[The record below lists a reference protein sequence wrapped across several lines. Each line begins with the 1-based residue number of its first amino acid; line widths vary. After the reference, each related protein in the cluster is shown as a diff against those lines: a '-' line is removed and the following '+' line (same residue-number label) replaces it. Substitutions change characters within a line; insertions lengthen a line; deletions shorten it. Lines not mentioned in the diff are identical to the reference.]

1 MDLPTDRTGPS
12 MNPLYRYRKLSVS
25 IAVLIIGMMAISPAQ
40 AVSQST
46 WHVQVGAG
54 SSDMAR
60 WGLAF
65 YPNSI
70 TVHPGDNVQ
79 FTNNLGEPH
88 TVTFGAP
95 SDLFLNFFQYFGPYG
110 GSILT
115 GAAGQQLNSGILG
128 AGFPFGTSFNLTVNA
143 PPGEY
148 GFRCALHPL
157 MSGSITVIP
166 SGEDLPKTA
175 KQYAR
180 EARVSIRQDLAVARQ
195 IQAQTK
201 LAAKLAS
208 DLGGKGIEVAAG
220 GGDGTSA
227 VFRFFKGHLT
237 ITAGETVTFVN
248 RDFFTPHTVTFGEEP
263 PGAPESLVQPYGDPS
278 HFNGTTPLN
287 SGFLFTPFQVTR
299 FSITFTTPGEFHYIC
314 GLHDQLGMVGS
325 VTVLPADD
333 D

>member
-1 MDLPTDRTGPS
+1 
-12 MNPLYRYRKLSVS
+12 MNPPSGCRKVSVS
-25 IAVLIIGMMAISPAQ
+25 FAILIIGLMAISPAQ

-46 WHVQVGAG
+46 WHVQVGAD

-95 SDLFLNFFQYFGPYG
+95 SDLFLDFSQYFVPYG

-115 GAAGQQLNSGILG
+115 GAARQQLNSGLLG
-128 AGFPFGTSFNLTVNA
+128 AGFGTSFNLTVNA
-143 PPGEY
+143 PPGVY

-157 MSGSITVIP
+157 MRGSITVIP
-166 SGEDLPKTA
+166 SGEELPRTA
-175 KQYAR
+175 KQYAH

-208 DLGGKGIEVAAG
+208 DLGGKGIEVAVG

-227 VFRFFKGHLT
+227 VFRFFRSHLT

-248 RDFFTPHTVTFGEEP
+248 RDFFTPHTVTFGQEP

-278 HFNGTTPLN
+278 HFNGTSRLN

-325 VTVLPADD
+325 VTVLPTDD
-333 D
+333 N